1 MGRQIKTITMA
12 ENKKSVLLYCD
23 IIHTVEEL
31 SDTQAGKLFKHYL
44 RYINDLD
51 PAAPDKITQ
60 IVFEPIK
67 QNLKRDLKKWEQ
79 TKLKKSEGGKKG
91 MDKRWGNIDEQPI
104 TSSNIVKDVIT
115 SSNIVKEVITPI
127 TVTATATATVT
138 DNVTVNVISKQQV
151 VEFLRSAGLPSD
163 RVEYEANELMKVY
176 NGKGIKNLKALCNTW
191 AENVR
196 TQQIMPSPEKNM
208 NHFI

>member
-1 MGRQIKTITMA
+1 MA

-23 IIHTVEEL
+23 IIHTVEEIT
-31 SDTQAGKLFKHYL
+31 DNQAGKLFKHYL
-44 RYINDLD
+44 RYINDMNPD
-51 PAAPDKITQ
+51 APDKLTK
-60 IVFEPIK
+60 VLFEPIK
-67 QNLKRDLKKWEQ
+67 QNLKRDLKKWEAIL
-79 TKLKKSEGGKKG
+79 TKRSEAGLASAE
-91 MDKRWGNIDEQPI
+91 KRKQIQHMSTHVESVQHPSTNP
-104 TSSNIVKDVIT
+104 
-115 SSNIVKEVITPI
+115 
-127 TVTATATATVT
+127 TVTATV
-138 DNVTVNVISKQQV
+138 NVNVNVINKQQV

>member
-1 MGRQIKTITMA
+1 MA

-44 RYINDLD
+44 RYINDMNPD
-51 PAAPDKITQ
+51 APDKLTK
-60 IVFEPIK
+60 VLFEPIK
-67 QNLKRDLKKWEQ
+67 QNLKRDLKKWEAIL
-79 TKLKKSEGGKKG
+79 TKRSEAGLASAE
-91 MDKRWGNIDEQPI
+91 KRKQIQHMSTHVESVQH
-104 TSSNIVKDVIT
+104 TSTN
-115 SSNIVKEVITPI
+115 P
-127 TVTATATATVT
+127 TVTATV
-138 DNVTVNVISKQQV
+138 NVNVNVINKQQV

-163 RVEYEANELMKVY
+163 RVEYETNELMKVY